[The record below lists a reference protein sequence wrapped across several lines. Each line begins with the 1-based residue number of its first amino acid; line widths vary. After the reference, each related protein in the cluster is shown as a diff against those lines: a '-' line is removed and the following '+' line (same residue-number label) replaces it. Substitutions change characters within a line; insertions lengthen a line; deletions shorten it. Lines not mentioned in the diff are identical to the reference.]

1 MKEDEKTDNNWNA
14 FSSLLIGFDF
24 VCVFYFF
31 AWCRYFGGDDE
42 VEDQNLAP
50 QVDQNA
56 QMYAFGQQQMQMP
69 QGGFNF
75 MQQPK

>member
-1 MKEDEKTDNNWNA
+1 MKEGEKTDNNWNA

-24 VCVFYFF
+24 VCVFYSF

-50 QVDQNA
+50 AMDANA
-56 QMYAFGQQQMQMP
+56 NQFAFAQPAVP
-69 QGGFNF
+69 QGGFDF
-75 MQQPK
+75 GGMQ

>member
-1 MKEDEKTDNNWNA
+1 M
-14 FSSLLIGFDF
+14 
-24 VCVFYFF
+24 CVFYSF